1 MLAAPFH
8 GGKATQ
14 LWRPQVT
21 RQLPQALVRIVKET
35 SAYAWCVTCHA
46 LISNGKPCKAEAH
59 RVRER
64 KLEGRGVPLHPEL
77 GTLCGLSQAG
87 SLQLVQSWR
96 SSLNGLLVGLVLG
109 SRHASKG
116 KGGDGNS

>member
-8 GGKATQ
+8 GGNATQ

-21 RQLPQALVRIVKET
+21 RQLPQALVRVVNET

-46 LISNGKPCKAEAH
+46 LTSNGKPCKAEAH
-59 RVRER
+59 RVGEGE
-64 KLEGRGVPLHPEL
+64 LEGRGVTLHPKL
-77 GTLCGLSQAG
+77 GALRGLSQAG

-96 SSLNGLLVGLVLG
+96 GGLDGLLVGLVLG